1 MTITFWSVKC
11 DLLVSTVEHYTTV
24 LWKFGTFIAIIDPT
38 FIVMK
43 KKKVFFIVSSLSAGG
58 AERVF
63 WLISQGFDKSKYEVS
78 IILFNS
84 NNAFF
89 SMDLEGVHVV
99 DLKTIKASLSFPKLY
114 KLIRKERPHA
124 IFGTGNHI
132 NFLISFVSFFVKIP
146 YIIARP
152 SSISAEIHQFS
163 NLKGK
168 VFDKFTRLFFRNF
181 NTIICQS
188 DEIRNSLS
196 RVYKIN
202 SSQMVVIPN
211 PVVVSPVIKNGKG
224 NNRLI
229 IVGRLTEV
237 KGHRRLLDIFSM
249 LPECYS
255 LSMAGDG
262 ELKEYLIEKAENLN
276 IASRVQVLGQ
286 VSNVID
292 VISTHDVL
300 LLTSHTEGFPNVVL
314 ESLSVGVPVVTFRVG
329 GVSNFLIDDFNGY
342 IVEQDDLIGF
352 RNAIEKASKKEWK
365 HNEIKMDIQARFS
378 LEKVVSMYE
387 DLIEN

>member
-1 MTITFWSVKC
+1 MT
-11 DLLVSTVEHYTTV
+11 
-24 LWKFGTFIAIIDPT
+24 
-38 FIVMK
+38 
-43 KKKVFFIVSSLSAGG
+43 KKKVFFIVSSLAAGG

-63 WLISQGFDKSKYEVS
+63 WLISQAFDKSKYDVS
-78 IILFNS
+78 IVLFNS

-89 SMDLEGVHVV
+89 SMNLEGVRVI

-114 KLIRKERPHA
+114 KLVNKERPHA

-152 SSISAEIHQFS
+152 SSISAEIHRFS
-163 NLKGK
+163 NTKGK
-168 VFDKFTRLFFRNF
+168 MFDKFTKLFFRKF
-181 NTIICQS
+181 DRIICQS
-188 DEIRNSLS
+188 DEIRHSLS
-196 RVYKIN
+196 KVYRIDLSK
-202 SSQMVVIPN
+202 MVVIPN
-211 PVVVSPVIKNGKG
+211 PVVVSPLIKNSTA

-249 LPECYS
+249 LPEAYS

-262 ELKEYLIEKAENLN
+262 ELKNQLIEKASNLN
-276 IASRVQVLGQ
+276 IGSRIQMLGQ
-286 VSNVID
+286 VSNVVD
-292 VISTHDVL
+292 VIANHDVL
-300 LLTSHTEGFPNVVL
+300 VLTSYTEGFPNVVL

-329 GVSNFLIDDFNGY
+329 GVSNFVVNDFNGY

-352 RNAIEKASKKEWK
+352 KNAIEKACSKEWK
-365 HNEIKMDIQARFS
+365 YSEIKMDIQTRFS
-378 LEKVVSMYE
+378 LEKVVSMYQ
-387 DLIEN
+387 DLIEG